1 MDMKTKE
8 LAPIEK
14 TYLEYAKS
22 LSRDSSLLFKEQA
35 LKSLEGRG
43 LPSKKDENWIYT
55 NLQKYLPQTLTE
67 SNTPKASENL
77 LEKYALDQSGH
88 LHFQGHNLVGSSLP
102 TGFSFAEANQ
112 DDLTWLQSTLDQ
124 DGLSGLNLL
133 AQKKI
138 IKIIVQKN
146 THEAKPFILNFQAL
160 NLEHTA
166 SQPLI
171 MMEIE
176 QGAQCC
182 FLEFHQGQE
191 TSQFSSAQ
199 VFIRL
204 QAQASVEHIG
214 LFLSQNAPQLITK
227 RQVKLA
233 RDANYQQVDLNLG
246 PKLGRYESYVDL
258 NETGANAQL
267 YGLYALQGEQHAD
280 TFVQIHH
287 RAPHTTSDQLFKGI
301 LSDSSRG
308 IFTGKVTVHRDAQ
321 QVDSAQLNKNLLLGE
336 KAHADTRPQLEVYA
350 DDVKCAHGSTVGQ
363 IDQDEVFYLQSRG
376 LDKERALLVLCHA
389 FGAEVL
395 EKVKNTQL
403 KSFLH
408 QIFEKEYESNHFQKG
423 QLS

>member
-1 MDMKTKE
+1 MKTKE

-14 TYLEYAKS
+14 NYLEYAKA
-22 LSRDSSLLFKEQA
+22 LSGNSSLLFKEQA
-35 LKSLEGRG
+35 LKSLESLG

-55 NLQKYLPQTLTE
+55 NLQKYLPETLTE
-67 SNTPKASENL
+67 PSTPKASENL
-77 LEKYALDQSGH
+77 LEKHGLDQSGH
-88 LHFQGHNLVGSSLP
+88 VHFQGHNLVGSSLP
-102 TGFSFAEANQ
+102 SGFSFVQANQ
-112 DDLTWLQSTLDQ
+112 DDLTWLQSTLKQ

-133 AQKKI
+133 AQNKI
-138 IKIIVQKN
+138 IKIAVKKN
-146 THEAKPFILNFQAL
+146 TLEEKPFILNFQAL

-171 MMEIE
+171 MIEIE

-199 VFIRL
+199 VFLRL
-204 QAQASVEHIG
+204 EAQANVEHIG
-214 LFLSQNAPQLITK
+214 LFLGQNSPQLITK

-267 YGLYALQGEQHAD
+267 YGLYALQSEQHAD

-287 RAPHTTSDQLFKGI
+287 RAAHTTSDQLFKGI

-395 EKVKNTQL
+395 EKVKNSQL
-403 KSFLH
+403 KNFLH